1 MKRGDK
7 MEDNSKTI
15 ATEVLQLLK
24 REYNKAIKRLYILLI
39 GALILL
45 VISVVDSIY
54 QRCRII
60 DVLEEYEKNCVEV
73 VVEIQRA
80 K

>member
-1 MKRGDK
+1 

-39 GALILL
+39 GTLLLL

-60 DVLEEYEKNCVEV
+60 DILKEYEENCVE
-73 VVEIQRA
+73 RFG
-80 K
+80 

>member
-39 GALILL
+39 GTLILL

-60 DVLEEYEKNCVEV
+60 DVLEEYEKNCIEE

>member
-60 DVLEEYEKNCVEV
+60 DVLEEYEKNCVEE